1 MLTSI
6 YSYHLKEQRYPLLF
20 NAVYYSFLQAHSMS
34 DSLHVKEA
42 GSLLGFL
49 NLELKG
55 WARNKIKQ
63 RLQTGCIR
71 VNGITV
77 TQHNHALNV
86 GDLVEV
92 GASGKPANSAPS
104 QLEIIYSDR
113 DLVAINKPA
122 GLLSVGTTKETQQ
135 HALAILRKQLSRKSQ
150 EVKLWPVHR
159 IDRETSGVL
168 LFATSR
174 EMREAV
180 MAKWDK
186 AEKTYLAIVDG
197 NPNPSEG
204 SINQPLR
211 LDETEYRV
219 HVGDHPD
226 AKPALTHYK
235 TLKVSSARSLLE
247 VQIDTGRQHQIRA
260 HLAWLNYPVVG
271 DPRYGTA
278 GTRMGLHALRL
289 KVTKPNSNKE
299 LLIETPA
306 PIDFMRLLN

>member
-1 MLTSI
+1 
-6 YSYHLKEQRYPLLF
+6 
-20 NAVYYSFLQAHSMS
+20 MS

-299 LLIETPA
+299 LLIETSA

>member
-1 MLTSI
+1 
-6 YSYHLKEQRYPLLF
+6 
-20 NAVYYSFLQAHSMS
+20 MS
-34 DSLHVKEA
+34 DKLYVKEA
-42 GSLLGFL
+42 AGLLEFL
-49 NLELKG
+49 TGQLSG

-63 RLQTGCIR
+63 RLQTGCIS
-71 VNGITV
+71 VNGATV
-77 TQHNHALNV
+77 TQHNHALAI

-92 GASGKPANSAPS
+92 GAAGKPANHAPS
-104 QLEIIYSDR
+104 QLEILYSDR
-113 DLVAINKPA
+113 DLIAINKPA

-159 IDRETSGVL
+159 IDRDTSGVL

-186 AEKTYLAIVDG
+186 AEKTYLAIVEG
-197 NPNPSEG
+197 HPTPAEG
-204 SINQPLR
+204 SINQALR
-211 LDETEYRV
+211 LDEVEYRV

-235 TLKVSSARSLLE
+235 TLKTGNNRSLLE

-278 GTRMGLHALRL
+278 GGRMGLHALRL
-289 KVTKPNSNKE
+289 SVIKPNSTKE
-299 LLIETPA
+299 LSFTTPA
-306 PIDFMRLLN
+306 PLDFMRLLG